1 MGQSEQTFLER
12 FGPPLTPEDVGRAVV
27 ALITERAYR
36 SGTAFGISSR
46 GLAALDNS

>member
-1 MGQSEQTFLER
+1 MRQLE
-12 FGPPLTPEDVGRAVV
+12 GKIAVV
-27 ALITERAYR
+27 ALITAPAYR